1 MPWTIRVAD
10 DAQLFIENL
19 PEKVRRQVSRSVSQL
34 EEDPFL
40 GDVRP
45 LQGKEWKGYYRKRVG
60 DYRIIFFPHDEQRII
75 DVPWVLRRSEKT
87 YR

>member
-10 DAQLFIENL
+10 DAQSFIENL
-19 PEKVRRQVSRSVSQL
+19 PEKARNQISRSLDQL

-40 GDVRP
+40 GNVRP
-45 LQGKEWKGYYRKRVG
+45 LQGKEWKGYYRKRAG
-60 DYRIIFFPHDEQRII
+60 DYRIIFFPHHEQRLI
-75 DVPWVLRRSEKT
+75 DVGWALRRSEKT

>member
-45 LQGKEWKGYYRKRVG
+45 LQGKEGKGYYRKRVG
-60 DYRIIFFPHDEQRII
+60 DYRIIFFPHHEQRII
-75 DVPWVLRRSEKT
+75 DVPGC
-87 YR
+87 

>member
-19 PEKVRRQVSRSVSQL
+19 PEKVRRQVSRSDSQL

-60 DYRIIFFPHDEQRII
+60 DYRIIFFPHHEQRII
-75 DVPWVLRRSEKT
+75 DVPWVLRRPEKT

>member
-19 PEKVRRQVSRSVSQL
+19 PEKARRQVSRSVSQL
-34 EEDPFL
+34 EEDPFR

-60 DYRIIFFPHDEQRII
+60 DYRIIFFLQYEQRLIE
-75 DVPWVLRRSEKT
+75 VPWVLRRSEKT